1 MALKIRL
8 SRGGAKKRPFY
19 KIVVAEALSP
29 RDGKFIERLGSYNPM
44 VAKDHAERLVLDVER
59 AKYWISKG
67 AQPTLRVAKML
78 SSDGLVKAPVIRE
91 QPIKSAPGKKR
102 LEREAEAAEKLAS
115 AAEAPAEEA
124 PAAEAPAEEAPA
136 AEAPAE
142 EAPAAE
148 APAEEAP
155 AAEAPAEEAPAA
167 EAPAEEAPAAEAPA
181 EEAPAAEAP
190 AEEAPAAEKRIKNNR
205 YTLSNSNLIEIG
217 CFVGVHGIKGEV
229 KVKSY
234 AEKPENIFTY
244 EEIFID
250 NDINPI
256 KLKLVRKVK
265 QNLICKIENIKTRND
280 AENFRNSKLFIKRE
294 SLPKLSDD
302 EFYHRDLVSFEVY
315 NTKRES
321 FGFIV
326 SLNDFGGG
334 LLLEVNKDNKMFY
347 LPASKRFLNEIKYKE
362 KEVILNLDLSFLN
375 G

>member
-148 APAEEAP
+148 APAAEAPAEEAPAAEAP

-190 AEEAPAAEKRIKNNR
+190 AEEEDKK
-205 YTLSNSNLIEIG
+205 
-217 CFVGVHGIKGEV
+217 
-229 KVKSY
+229 
-234 AEKPENIFTY
+234 
-244 EEIFID
+244 
-250 NDINPI
+250 
-256 KLKLVRKVK
+256 
-265 QNLICKIENIKTRND
+265 
-280 AENFRNSKLFIKRE
+280 
-294 SLPKLSDD
+294 
-302 EFYHRDLVSFEVY
+302 
-315 NTKRES
+315 
-321 FGFIV
+321 
-326 SLNDFGGG
+326 
-334 LLLEVNKDNKMFY
+334 
-347 LPASKRFLNEIKYKE
+347 
-362 KEVILNLDLSFLN
+362 
-375 G
+375 